1 MRERLV
7 KKFITR
13 YDLGIWVSFNELQL
27 QTGCVEHGKEASP
40 SIEWEDIY

>member
-13 YDLGIWVSFNELQL
+13 YDLGIWAAFNDLL
-27 QTGCVEHGKEASP
+27 LHTGCVEHGKEALP
-40 SIEWEDIY
+40 SIE

>member
-13 YDLGIWVSFNELQL
+13 YVLGIWVAFKELQL
-27 QTGCVEHGKEASP
+27 QTGCDEHGKEASP
-40 SIEWEDIY
+40 SIE

>member
-13 YDLGIWVSFNELQL
+13 YDLGIWSAFNELEL
-27 QTGCVEHGKEASP
+27 QTGCVAHGKEASP
-40 SIEWEDIY
+40 SIESVDIY